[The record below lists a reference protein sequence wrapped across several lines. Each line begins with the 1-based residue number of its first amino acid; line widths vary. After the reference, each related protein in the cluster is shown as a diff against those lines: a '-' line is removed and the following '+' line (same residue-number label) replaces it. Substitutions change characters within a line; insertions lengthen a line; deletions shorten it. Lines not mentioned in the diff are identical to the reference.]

1 MAPDSSAAAP
11 IPAPASAADGGAEPS
26 SPPRGARDKVRLRF
40 RKDGSLR
47 WLSHHDLLRTFE
59 RMLRRSAM
67 PFRRTQGFHPHARV
81 VFALSLPLGV
91 IGCAEIVEI
100 ELDEQIEPSEVRD
113 RLQAQ
118 CPPGLAILDAQR
130 IAPNAGVHV
139 RGLCYGISV
148 PADRIES
155 ARQRI
160 ALVLAGGPCWVE
172 RSKPAPRRLDI
183 RPFLRDL
190 RLDGATGFLELD
202 LWLLPAGTARPDEV
216 LAILG
221 LEDLL
226 EAGAV
231 LERVRLEMED
241 ENPLDGALPSKQ
253 NHLFPGLNE

>member
-1 MAPDSSAAAP
+1 MAPDAAQAAP
-11 IPAPASAADGGAEPS
+11 PPGPAPVRE
-26 SPPRGARDKVRLRF
+26 KVRVRF
-40 RKDGSLR
+40 RKGGDLR
-47 WLSHHDLLRTFE
+47 LLSHHDLMRTFE
-59 RMLRRSAM
+59 RLLRRAAL
-67 PFRRTQGFHPHARV
+67 PFASTEGFHPKPRF

-100 ELDEQIEPSEVRD
+100 ELDEQIEPAQVRD

-155 ARQRI
+155 TRQRI
-160 ALVLAGGPCWVE
+160 ALVLAGGACWVQ

-190 RLDGATGFLELD
+190 RLDGATGFLEMD

-241 ENPLDGALPSKQ
+241 ETPLDGALPSKQ